1 MNRLLKPILVLAFT
15 FASGLSFAGPLP
27 VFSGWTV
34 FGSEDQTG
42 TGNYKLTPGW
52 GGQKFDAEYLFY
64 KLQGNNLSIGLQT
77 GFDVISNNG
86 QVYDNYH
93 YYTGDLALSF
103 DGNNS
108 NYEYAIDFGNLTKN
122 YAGTKKINAQS
133 NNTSGVDTAGLYEA
147 KSWNNDI
154 WAYNKYG
161 LSAPYG
167 VSSGSLLLAAND
179 DNFSQGSAANGYKS
193 DISYFTMFTFDLSNI
208 TGLQP
213 NFVLDAHWTMSCGND
228 AIDGRVTLAKVPE
241 PSPILLFVLGLVGLV
256 IARRKLK

>member
-1 MNRLLKPILVLAFT
+1 MKKMLRSLSALALVLASSASLAGQLPIFT
-15 FASGLSFAGPLP
+15 
-27 VFSGWTV
+27 GWTV

-42 TGNYKLTPGW
+42 TGEYKLTPGV

-64 KLQGNNLSIGLQT
+64 KLNGNKLSIGLQT
-77 GFDVISNNG
+77 GFDIISDIG
-86 QVYDNYH
+86 QYRANDR
-93 YYTGDLALSF
+93 YYFGGDLALSF
-103 DGNNS
+103 DGNKS

-133 NNTSGVDTAGLYEA
+133 NNTSGVDTAGLYKA
-147 KSWNNDI
+147 NSWNNDI
-154 WAYNKYG
+154 WFG
-161 LSAPYG
+161 ESAPYS
-167 VSSGSLLLAAND
+167 VSNGSLLLAADNG
-179 DNFSQGSAANGYKS
+179 NFSQGSAANGYKS

-228 AIDGRVTLAKVPE
+228 AIDGHVALAKVPE